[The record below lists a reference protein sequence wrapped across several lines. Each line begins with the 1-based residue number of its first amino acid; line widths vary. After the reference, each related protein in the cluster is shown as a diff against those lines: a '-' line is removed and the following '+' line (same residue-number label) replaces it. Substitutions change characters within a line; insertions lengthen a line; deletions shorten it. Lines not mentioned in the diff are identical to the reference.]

1 MGVPQGSSLSA
12 TLFLISVN
20 SIVDKLPTYVCRS
33 LFVDDCRVS
42 IICYD
47 LQTAETEL
55 QNVLNSFEEWCDKTG
70 YTFSTTK
77 TKILICHR
85 KRRVRPPKINLLL
98 KQTPLECVL
107 QYKFLG
113 IILDSKLTWVP
124 YLKKIKEKAFSNIN
138 LLKIISSSKFKTNTE
153 NLLNIY
159 KTLYLPQ
166 V

>member
-20 SIVDKLPTYVCRS
+20 SIVDTLPTYVYRS

-42 IICYD
+42 IVCHD

-55 QNVLNSFEEWCDKTG
+55 QNVLNNFEQWCDKTG

-77 TKILICHR
+77 TKILICNR
-85 KRRVRPPKINLLL
+85 KRRIRPPKINLLL

-113 IILDSKLTWVP
+113 IILDSKLTG
-124 YLKKIKEKAFSNIN
+124 YHI
-138 LLKIISSSKFKTNTE
+138 
-153 NLLNIY
+153 
-159 KTLYLPQ
+159 
-166 V
+166 